1 MSWARRVAA
10 VTTAA
15 CVAGLGLTGT
25 ASARE
30 RAIPP
35 HVFAPYVE
43 TYLPDSPATLA
54 RQSGAKYLTLAFLQ
68 TAAAGSC
75 TLTWNGDANAPVS
88 WSVYGDDVTAIRRAG
103 GDVIPSFGGYGAD
116 TTNTEIAD
124 SCTDVTA
131 IAAAYEKVITTYG
144 VTRLDFDVEA
154 DSLNNTAAID
164 RRNKAITLVQ
174 DWARRHG
181 RTVQFVYTLPTFTTG
196 LSAPGVALLQNAEQN
211 HAQISVVN
219 IMTFDY
225 YDNQPHEMAKD
236 TVKAATGLVGQL
248 KAIHPNASLRRLWSQ
263 VGITEMVGIDDFGP
277 AETFTT
283 DDAVQVEH
291 WAAKRGIAELSFWA
305 MQRDNG
311 GCVGTGGSNTC
322 SGVAQQPWQ
331 FSHAFIPF
339 TSRASLIS

>member
-10 VTTAA
+10 VTVAA

-30 RAIPP
+30 RAVPP

-43 TYLPDSPATLA
+43 TYLPDSPAALA
-54 RQSGAKYLTLAFLQ
+54 EQSGAKYLTLAFLQ
-68 TAAAGSC
+68 TAAPGSC

-88 WSVYGDDVTAIRRAG
+88 WSVYGDDITAIRRAG

-124 SCTDVTA
+124 SCTDAKA

-211 HAQISVVN
+211 HAKISVVN

-225 YDNQPHEMAKD
+225 YDNQPHEMAQD

-248 KAIHPNASLRRLWSQ
+248 KAIHPNASLRQLWSQ
-263 VGITEMVGIDDFGP
+263 VGVTEMVGIDDFGP

-283 DDAVQVEH
+283 GDAVQVEH
-291 WAAKRGIAELSFWA
+291 WAAEQGIAELSFWA

-331 FSHAFIPF
+331 FSHTFIPF
-339 TSRASLIS
+339 TGRA

>member
-1 MSWARRVAA
+1 MSWSQRATTLAA
-10 VTTAA
+10 AA
-15 CVAGLGLTGT
+15 CVAGLGLTGA
-25 ASARE
+25 ASAHE
-30 RAIPP
+30 RAVPR

-43 TYLPDSPATLA
+43 TYLPDSPAALA
-54 RQSGAKYLTLAFLQ
+54 KQSGAKYLTLAFLQ

-75 TLTWNGDANAPVS
+75 TLTWNGDAAAPVS
-88 WSVYGDDVTAIRRAG
+88 WAVYGKDIAAIRRAG

-124 SCTDVTA
+124 SCTDVKA

-154 DSLNNTAAID
+154 DSLTNTAAID
-164 RRNKAITLVQ
+164 RRNKAIALVQ
-174 DWARRHG
+174 DWARKHH

-211 HAQISVVN
+211 HAHVSIVN

-225 YDNQPHEMAKD
+225 YDNQPHEMADD
-236 TVKAATGLVGQL
+236 TVTAATGLVGQL
-248 KAIHPNASLRRLWSQ
+248 KALHPNASSRQLWSQ
-263 VGITEMVGIDDFGP
+263 VGVTEMVGIDDFGP

-283 DDAVQVEH
+283 ADAVQVKR
-291 WAAKRGIAELSFWA
+291 WAAKQGIAELSFWA
-305 MQRDNG
+305 LQRDNG

-322 SGVAQQPWQ
+322 SGVAQETWQ
-331 FSHAFIPF
+331 FSHTFAPF
-339 TSRASLIS
+339 TSRGA

>member
-1 MSWARRVAA
+1 MSWSRRVATVAGA
-10 VTTAA
+10 V
-15 CVAGLGLTGT
+15 CVAGLGLTGS
-25 ASARE
+25 ASAHE

-43 TYLPDSPATLA
+43 TYLPDSPAALA
-54 RQSGAKYLTLAFLQ
+54 KQSGAKYLTLAFLQ
-68 TAAAGSC
+68 TATPGSC
-75 TLTWNGDANAPVS
+75 TLTWNGDASAPVS
-88 WSVYGDDVTAIRRAG
+88 WSVYGDDITAIRRTG

-124 SCTDVTA
+124 SCTDVKA

-196 LSAPGVALLQNAEQN
+196 LSDPGVALLRNAEQN
-211 HAQISVVN
+211 HAKISVVN

-225 YDNQPHEMAKD
+225 YDNQPHEMAQD

-248 KAIHPNASLRRLWSQ
+248 KAIHPNASLKQLWSR

-283 DDAVQVEH
+283 DDAAQVEH
-291 WAAKRGIAELSFWA
+291 WATQQGIAELSFWA
-305 MQRDNG
+305 LQRDNG

-331 FSHAFIPF
+331 FTRALTPF
-339 TSRASLIS
+339 TSRA